1 MIYITKIINFIQWK
15 GLDLLFMSSALSDE
29 DKQGI
34 VLICVLIPLCILSWW
49 VCCYRL
55 VPFLHSTGE
64 KGRQRDREK
73 EEKRKALES
82 EQKVEEDKDWG
93 NVAQEETNIEDLSQ
107 RYYADLI
114 STQNDS
120 LDYEV
125 LTLFIVLFIVFS
137 ILSYFFYKSL
147 REWWECKLYNWK
159 IRKLRRDINKINK
172 R

>member
-1 MIYITKIINFIQWK
+1 
-15 GLDLLFMSSALSDE
+15 
-29 DKQGI
+29 
-34 VLICVLIPLCILSWW
+34 
-49 VCCYRL
+49 
-55 VPFLHSTGE
+55 
-64 KGRQRDREK
+64 
-73 EEKRKALES
+73 LES

-125 LTLFIVLFIVFS
+125 LTLFIVLFIVFG

-147 REWWECKLYNWK
+147 REW
-159 IRKLRRDINKINK
+159 
-172 R
+172 